1 MVRTRC
7 LLALGLLVG
16 ACGGPNEPPAQPGRT
31 SVHAARS
38 SVVAALELRAALQ
51 TMNVDLIASGLLA
64 LHGSASL
71 IVQPSDPPSAA
82 LVNGTTAVE
91 HQSASSSCDASGCRF
106 VNYPIPGSD
115 STLVGDIWIAP
126 AAEDRKHLSWLL
138 ALQAPGGD
146 GPGSLIFERWGDIV
160 LSASHLS
167 GEIRTTLQSQT
178 GRETVGLETRIRYSD
193 VVIADGA
200 ASAGTAYARYKDFAT
215 GGDISS
221 VRVWDGTV
229 NFAR

>member
-7 LLALGLLVG
+7 LLAVTLLVG
-16 ACGGPNEPPAQPGRT
+16 ACGGPDEPAAQPGRT

-38 SVVAALELRAALQ
+38 SVVAALELGAALQ
-51 TMNVDLIASGLLA
+51 AMNVDLVASGLLA
-64 LHGSASL
+64 LHGAASL

-82 LVNGTTAVE
+82 LVNSTTAVE

-106 VNYPIPGSD
+106 VTYPSPGSD
-115 STLVGDIWIAP
+115 STLVGDIRIAP
-126 AAEDRKHLSWLL
+126 ATDDRRRLTWLL
-138 ALQAPGGD
+138 ALQTPGGN
-146 GPGSLIFERWGDIV
+146 GPGSLIHERWGDIV

-178 GRETVGLETRIRYSD
+178 ARETVGLETRIRYSD
-193 VVIADGA
+193 VVITEGA
-200 ASAGTAYARYKDFAT
+200 ASAGTAYARFKDFST

-221 VRVWDGTV
+221 VRIWDGTV
-229 NFAR
+229 DFAR